1 MADHAATRSSRKP
14 DDCRDML
21 TSGGTGQYQLRLSTR
36 AGSVGVAVWV
46 ARWLNT
52 RCHSQAIGV
61 RFRADCREHLTP
73 LPRGLRSVSTRAAG
87 SNWEQTAG
95 RDW

>member
-1 MADHAATRSSRKP
+1 MADYAATRSSRKP

-21 TSGGTGQYQLRLSTR
+21 TSGATGQYQLRLNTR

-46 ARWLNT
+46 ARWLAGWLDT

-61 RFRADCREHLTP
+61 RFP
-73 LPRGLRSVSTRAAG
+73 S
-87 SNWEQTAG
+87 
-95 RDW
+95 